1 MCGVFQNF
9 CSLGKKPWGNPK
21 TKTFPLTHVHGSSP
35 HWLVVVT
42 DVPMC
47 PASTGCQHPG
57 SVTKDQHPVF
67 RDVGQIPRFYER
79 FSSRHG
85 VHLGYMWSLT
95 ESLTHELL
103 LYSNLPKWNMVLL
116 RSHCCQIHKGCSK
129 QRWNSQSRKHCFAI
143 LFVGDNLIPDL
154 TTCLILEDRNLL
166 GEQRSDPP
174 SQKRLICTRWGV
186 WLVPVIIT
194 WLKRL
199 ETHFS
204 PAPVVN
210 AFFLP
215 AFLICRLF
223 GLLGVCCDR
232 KMLAVPRFMHRS
244 PQMFF
249 YVWMW
254 VIFCFFPG
262 RICN

>member
-1 MCGVFQNF
+1 MKYGPTAFPIVVKSTKVVQNNVEIP
-9 CSLGKKPWGNPK
+9 KK
-21 TKTFPLTHVHGSSP
+21 HS
-35 HWLVVVT
+35 
-42 DVPMC
+42 
-47 PASTGCQHPG
+47 
-57 SVTKDQHPVF
+57 
-67 RDVGQIPRFYER
+67 
-79 FSSRHG
+79 
-85 VHLGYMWSLT
+85 
-95 ESLTHELL
+95 
-103 LYSNLPKWNMVLL
+103 
-116 RSHCCQIHKGCSK
+116 
-129 QRWNSQSRKHCFAI
+129 FAI
-143 LFVGDNLIPDL
+143 LLVGDNLIPDL
-154 TTCLILEDRNLL
+154 TTCLISEDRNLL

-186 WLVPVIIT
+186 RLVPVIIT

-199 ETHFS
+199 EPHFS

-232 KMLAVPRFMHRS
+232 KMLAVPRFIHRS

-254 VIFCFFPG
+254 VIFCFFFRGESATNNHSTNRPETERKKIVNCFAAALNNMAHLRLRFKVG
-262 RICN
+262 MSVIWLLAKVLSSTVKETTPPPPFLSLLIKKCRKCQHIYLCLVHVPLSQTKINPCLNVFSLI

>member
-1 MCGVFQNF
+1 MSRLNRLSAPRKRNQWSASG
-9 CSLGKKPWGNPK
+9 
-21 TKTFPLTHVHGSSP
+21 FPRCWP
-35 HWLVVVT
+35 HSWARILDFISDLV
-42 DVPMC
+42 P
-47 PASTGCQHPG
+47 
-57 SVTKDQHPVF
+57 
-67 RDVGQIPRFYER
+67 
-79 FSSRHG
+79 G

-95 ESLTHELL
+95 ELLTHELL
-103 LYSNLPKWNMVLL
+103 LCSNLPKWNMVLL
-116 RSHCCQIHKGCSK
+116 CSHCCQIHKGCSK

-143 LFVGDNLIPDL
+143 LLVGDNLIPDP
-154 TTCLILEDRNLL
+154 TTCLIPEDRNLL

-186 WLVPVIIT
+186 RLVPVIIT

-232 KMLAVPRFMHRS
+232 KMLAVPRFIHRS
-244 PQMFF
+244 QQMFF

-254 VIFCFFPG
+254 VIFCFFFPG

>member
-1 MCGVFQNF
+1 MSICVTCGHWQSYLPVNF
-9 CSLGKKPWGNPK
+9 FCVLICQSEIW
-21 TKTFPLTHVHGSSP
+21 SYC
-35 HWLVVVT
+35 
-42 DVPMC
+42 VP
-47 PASTGCQHPG
+47 
-57 SVTKDQHPVF
+57 
-67 RDVGQIPRFYER
+67 
-79 FSSRHG
+79 
-85 VHLGYMWSLT
+85 
-95 ESLTHELL
+95 
-103 LYSNLPKWNMVLL
+103 
-116 RSHCCQIHKGCSK
+116 HCCQIHKGCSK
-129 QRWNSQSRKHCFAI
+129 QRWNSQSRKHSFAI
-143 LFVGDNLIPDL
+143 LFVADNLIPDL
-154 TTCLILEDRNLL
+154 TTCLIPEDRNLL

-186 WLVPVIIT
+186 RLVPVIIT

-232 KMLAVPRFMHRS
+232 KMLAVPRFIHRS

-254 VIFCFFPG
+254 VIFCFFFPG